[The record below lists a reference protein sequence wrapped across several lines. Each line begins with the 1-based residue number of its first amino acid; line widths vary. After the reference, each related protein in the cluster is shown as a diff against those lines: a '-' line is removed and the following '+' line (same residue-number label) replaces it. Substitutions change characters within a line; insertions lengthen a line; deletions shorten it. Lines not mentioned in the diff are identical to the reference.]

1 MWPHFILTDLRTR
14 TNEARRGRRFEP
26 NRARGGGARFRGPGL
41 RGHAPRRP
49 PGPRGAGRGGPAG
62 PRCAPA
68 ASSLF
73 GHVTVR
79 HRDAGSHPLA
89 TRGTPLCP
97 GHSVPG
103 TSRGGLGGGRTGR
116 LPPSSTPRGRGTSAV
131 RREVPGIALLT
142 GPGVRLADLS
152 VPQFPCL
159 HNGAASE
166 APRLPHSSR
175 ADGGVD
181 EERRVRTQR
190 RAPALPPFPLTVRRA
205 CEEAA
210 DSPPNGP
217 STASEQE
224 FQVFPR
230 NVPRGTTRKKVNS
243 SEEKKKQNKTG
254 KIFWVSR
261 NDLHHC

>member
-1 MWPHFILTDLRTR
+1 MSRTGR
-14 TNEARRGRRFEP
+14 AGAGRAPEARAFGDTRP
-26 NRARGGGARFRGPGL
+26 AARPVPGAQAGGGPQAPD
-41 RGHAPRRP
+41 APRRP
-49 PGPRGAGRGGPAG
+49 PP
-62 PRCAPA
+62 
-68 ASSLF
+68 SF

-116 LPPSSTPRGRGTSAV
+116 LPPSSTPRGRGTSAI

-175 ADGGVD
+175 ADGGVN

-190 RAPALPPFPLTVRRA
+190 RAPALPPFPLTFRRA
-205 CEEAA
+205 REEAA

-217 STASEQE
+217 STASEQD

-243 SEEKKKQNKTG
+243 SEEKKKNNG
-254 KIFWVSR
+254 KNLLGFQK
-261 NDLHHC
+261 